1 LFAHSEQ
8 LLLGHQGIPKE
19 YAKMSLLDVN
29 FAYRP
34 YHNRHRVVYIL
45 HAAIGES
52 EDIAAAFSEQGFMAS
67 TAQTVE
73 ALARLIELHRPDVIL
88 VDLAAARQQADLIAT
103 LRSVAF
109 GVRVFILADN
119 NPDAL
124 DVVKAVRSGAVSI
137 FVKPFQLTEM
147 TRVVGEELR
156 ADLRPGTDD
165 SPVVQGMSSLTPR
178 ELDVLRHVI
187 AGETNKE
194 TALAL
199 GISPRTVEVHR
210 AAVMRKL
217 GARNAAEMIRMV
229 LKG

>member
-1 LFAHSEQ
+1 
-8 LLLGHQGIPKE
+8 
-19 YAKMSLLDVN
+19 MSLLDVN
-29 FAYRP
+29 FTYRP

-45 HAAIGES
+45 HTEIAEA

-67 TAQTVE
+67 TAQTVD
-73 ALARLIELHRPDVIL
+73 ALARLIDLHRPDVIL
-88 VDLAAARQQADLIAT
+88 VDLAVAGADADLIST

-109 GVRVFILADN
+109 GVRIFTLADS

-124 DVVKAVRSGAVSI
+124 AVVKAVRSGAVSV
-137 FVKPFQLTEM
+137 FVRPFQLTEM
-147 TRVVGEELR
+147 TRAVADELR
-156 ADLRPGTDD
+156 ADLRPGSDD
-165 SPVVQGMSSLTPR
+165 SPIVQGMSSLTPR
-178 ELDVLRHVI
+178 ELEVLRHVI

-194 TALAL
+194 TALSL

-217 GARNAAEMIRMV
+217 GARNAAEMIRMA